1 MGSSINSEQQN
12 LDIGF
17 RVQKRSNEECDYSA
31 GYVIF
36 HNIII
41 NKNESFL
48 ISS

>member
-1 MGSSINSEQQN
+1 MNSEQQN

-17 RVQKRSNEECDYSA
+17 RGQKRINEDCDFSA
-31 GYVIF
+31 GYIIS
-36 HNIII
+36 HIIII